1 MTGPQEAPL
10 AEAVRKARLK
20 ADRAAINAK
29 ERQRIIDMMKA
40 MPITQVKEQTGRSY
54 FTLLRIAQVAL

>member
-1 MTGPQEAPL
+1 MTGPQEAAL

-29 ERQRIIDMMKA
+29 EQQRIIDMMKA

-54 FTLLRIAQVAL
+54 VTLLRIAQVAL

>member
-1 MTGPQEAPL
+1 MTGPQEAAL
-10 AEAVRKARLK
+10 AEAVRKARRK

-29 ERQRIIDMMKA
+29 EQKRIIDMMKA